1 MIFVGPSFWR
11 FLFPHILLVL
21 HYQVFMKIR
30 FLHGLSKIKLIERA
44 MLAVVETLKI
54 KIGLIYEL
62 NYKGYD
68 NANDARPVA
77 GKCK

>member
-1 MIFVGPSFWR
+1 
-11 FLFPHILLVL
+11 
-21 HYQVFMKIR
+21 MKIR